1 MLVSHFSTPSLERRT
16 TASLR
21 SFTRFIS
28 TVIELPRATPYS
40 AARRAMCATRAL
52 AIKVLVGMQPVLT
65 HVPPKAL
72 RSMTA
77 TFIPA
82 PARREVT

>member
-1 MLVSHFSTPSLERRT
+1 M
-16 TASLR
+16 
-21 SFTRFIS
+21 
-28 TVIELPRATPYS
+28 RAAY
-40 AARRAMCATRAL
+40 AL
-52 AIKVLVGMQPVLT
+52 ATIVLVGMQPVLT